1 VSVAYVARGAMH
13 TPAAIKWTKQCLRD
27 AFQSQLDGK
36 GFSLVEILTMCPTDW
51 FVLPEQGPQWLEEQF
66 RTVYPLGVIKAG
78 GWLLGG

>member
-1 VSVAYVARGAMH
+1 MH

-51 FVLPEQGPQWLEEQF
+51 FVPPEAGPGWLDDKLKA
-66 RTVYPLGVIKAG
+66 VYPLRVIKAS
-78 GWLLGG
+78 